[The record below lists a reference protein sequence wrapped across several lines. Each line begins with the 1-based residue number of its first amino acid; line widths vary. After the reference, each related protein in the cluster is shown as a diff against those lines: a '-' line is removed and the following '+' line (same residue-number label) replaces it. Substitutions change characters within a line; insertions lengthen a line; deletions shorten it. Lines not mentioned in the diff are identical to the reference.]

1 MIFYL
6 RKEKRKDLL
15 CADLSI
21 DAKSANF
28 GGHVAQNSAKF
39 SGPLPPNIKPHDSLQ
54 AIITLFYMNIMILS
68 YFSVNVMI
76 PLNFAF
82 YVRYP
87 SSVLRSRYKHYTSGG
102 GFGEKNKMKKKVI
115 LLKTLNENVVTFSR
129 K

>member
-1 MIFYL
+1 
-6 RKEKRKDLL
+6 
-15 CADLSI
+15 
-21 DAKSANF
+21 
-28 GGHVAQNSAKF
+28 
-39 SGPLPPNIKPHDSLQ
+39 
-54 AIITLFYMNIMILS
+54 MNIMILP
-68 YFSVNVMI
+68 YFSVNAMI